1 MIIMILINILA
12 VLFIPNLN
20 KLKNIYLYAKN
31 DCYER
36 T

>member
-1 MIIMILINILA
+1 MIRINILTI
-12 VLFIPNLN
+12 LFIPNLN

-31 DCYER
+31 DCNER